1 MSSLSIGCAGIVA
14 LLVLIAIR
22 VPIGVAIGAV
32 SLIGI
37 SVLRGP
43 DAALIFLGT
52 MSYDFA
58 ASWELSAVPMFLLM
72 GSIAYHTGLT
82 ASLFS
87 AARLWLA
94 FLPGGLAVAT
104 NFAAAGFAA
113 ASGSSLATAAAMG
126 RLAIPEML
134 RFRYD
139 PALATSVVAAAGTLG
154 SLIPPSILMVLFG
167 WYTETP
173 VGALL
178 IAGILPG
185 ILTAVIYAGMLIMRC
200 TINPELAPPITEG
213 VDWRARWDSLLAVW
227 PIPLIILAVIG
238 GIYGGITTPTE
249 AGAFGASIVALIA
262 LVQRRL
268 SWKVLWESVGEAL
281 SATAG
286 ILFIAIG
293 AILLTRFLALSGV
306 PFFMANLIE
315 DWAVD
320 PLLLIIATSII
331 YVVLGMF
338 LDAIG
343 LMLLTLPVLQPMFEA
358 VGLDMVWVGVLVI
371 KYLEIAL
378 LTPPVGLNAYVVK
391 GVVGDAVPLTTI
403 FRGLLWFLGAEV
415 IIVVL
420 LIAFPQISL
429 YLPSLMARGY

>member
-1 MSSLSIGCAGIVA
+1 
-14 LLVLIAIR
+14 
-22 VPIGVAIGAV
+22 
-32 SLIGI
+32 
-37 SVLRGP
+37 
-43 DAALIFLGT
+43 
-52 MSYDFA
+52 
-58 ASWELSAVPMFLLM
+58 
-72 GSIAYHTGLT
+72 
-82 ASLFS
+82 
-87 AARLWLA
+87 
-94 FLPGGLAVAT
+94 
-104 NFAAAGFAA
+104 
-113 ASGSSLATAAAMG
+113 
-126 RLAIPEML
+126 
-134 RFRYD
+134 
-139 PALATSVVAAAGTLG
+139 
-154 SLIPPSILMVLFG
+154 
-167 WYTETP
+167 
-173 VGALL
+173 
-178 IAGILPG
+178 
-185 ILTAVIYAGMLIMRC
+185 VIYAGMLIMRC